1 VQLCGLLVRRSL
13 TLSARAAGAQHKA
26 KTDQMHGGAA
36 AVRVLCKVG
45 GRFEVLTVINRVMT
59 AASIGAS
66 RGGGYARYLESKTV
80 TPERGDY
87 YLTPDGEMAQAP
99 GRWLADAETLDR
111 LGIVAGKPLDG
122 ADFIAL
128 MEGRHPG
135 TGSWLRPE
143 GAGGGR
149 GGGIDVTFS
158 APKSVST
165 VWALGDPWQ
174 REQIEQAHGRAVEQ
188 TIHHLREQVPVVRR
202 RYSGQ
207 VVEEQAKDVIATE
220 YRHTTARGVSGAQ
233 APDPQLHSH
242 VVITGAVRDDDRIV
256 AVASR
261 PIFRSA
267 RELGAFYRS
276 ALADELVRD
285 GYAIEQGTGKDGRYF
300 EIAGVPRELCEA
312 FSGRSREVAR
322 AAERFRARYG
332 RAPER
337 GELRNLALENRRA
350 KELTTRSDLQRVWTE
365 TGRDHGFG
373 PDEAVRL
380 IGASERPAA
389 ERAIE
394 DRVEAKLTEQHAVFE
409 ERDLRA
415 VVLEQAAGEM
425 APDQALGIAREMVR
439 DRRVLTLEGGRMT
452 TLAVRAQEQ
461 AIERRTT
468 QLAQPT
474 DRDVGEIARDNA
486 VREVAERIGG
496 PLSPEQHDA
505 LAVLTGPERAA
516 VLVGPAGTGKGV
528 VIDAAARA
536 EQHAGRETIGVA
548 VSGSTAERLG
558 TDSPALAGRTLTLDA
573 LVARANTG
581 AIHVGRDTTVIL
593 DEAGMVDHKRLDALT
608 GLVERSGAKL
618 VTVGDG
624 KQLPSIGPG
633 GMFDRLTGHAPTV
646 ELADIHRT
654 EDPAEQR
661 AWQALRA
668 GEPERAMAHYASR
681 GQLHLSDTRDQAAE
695 QAVQTW
701 AALTEGRDVREVAL
715 IADAANTEIDRL
727 NARAQHLRAQRGE
740 LGHHETP
747 LPGVHYGLR
756 EGDLI
761 AFTTQHR
768 PPGQPRVENGTR
780 GQVSAIH
787 ERGVTVTL
795 DGSQRNVQLAH
806 GDLDSLRLAYAQHVY
821 RQQGATVERSVVL
834 TGGWQTSKETAY
846 VEATRARHGT
856 DWFIARD
863 DLGNEGQDPQRIAQL
878 AQRMRGSRAQTPSLA
893 HPELPDPDYG
903 PGFHRPIAPSRRSR
917 IPGIARAINRISQP
931 SRTQERTR

>member
-1 VQLCGLLVRRSL
+1 VAL
-13 TLSARAAGAQHKA
+13 THS
-26 KTDQMHGGAA
+26 GGH
-36 AVRVLCKVG
+36 
-45 GRFEVLTVINRVMT
+45 
-59 AASIGAS
+59 
-66 RGGGYARYLESKTV
+66 
-80 TPERGDY
+80 
-87 YLTPDGEMAQAP
+87 Q
-99 GRWLADAETLDR
+99 
-111 LGIVAGKPLDG
+111 
-122 ADFIAL
+122 
-128 MEGRHPG
+128 
-135 TGSWLRPE
+135 
-143 GAGGGR
+143 
-149 GGGIDVTFS
+149 
-158 APKSVST
+158 
-165 VWALGDPWQ
+165 
-174 REQIEQAHGRAVEQ
+174 
-188 TIHHLREQVPVVRR
+188 
-202 RYSGQ
+202 
-207 VVEEQAKDVIATE
+207 EENAKDVIATE
-220 YRHTTARGVSGAQ
+220 YRHTTARGVQGAQ

-276 ALADELVRD
+276 ALADELVRE
-285 GYAIEQGTGKDGRYF
+285 GYTIEQGTGKDGRYF
-300 EIAGVPRELCEA
+300 QIAGVPRELCEA

-350 KELTTRSDLQRVWTE
+350 KTLTTRSDLQRVWVE
-365 TGRDHGFG
+365 TARDHGFG

-380 IGASERPAA
+380 IGASKRPKA

-394 DRVEAKLTEQHAVFE
+394 DRVEAKLTEQHAVFQ

-425 APDQALGIAREMVR
+425 APDQVLAVARAMVR
-439 DRRVLTLEGGRMT
+439 DRRVLSLEGGRMT

-461 AIERRTT
+461 AIERRAT
-468 QLAQPT
+468 QLAKPAG
-474 DRDVGEIARDNA
+474 RDVGDIARNNA
-486 VREVAERIGG
+486 ALEVAERVGG
-496 PLSPEQHDA
+496 PLSREQHYA
-505 LAVLTGPERAA
+505 LEVLTGPERAA

-536 EQHAGRETIGVA
+536 EQAAGRETIGVA

-558 TDSPALAGRTLTLDA
+558 ADSPALAGQTLTLDS

-608 GLVERSGAKL
+608 ELVERSGAKL
-618 VTVGDG
+618 IAVGDG

-633 GMFDRLTGHAPTV
+633 GMFERLTGDAPTA

-654 EDPAEQR
+654 KDPADQR

-668 GEPERAMAHYASR
+668 GEPERAMAHYVSR

-701 AALTEGRDVREVAL
+701 GALTEGRDIRQVAL

-727 NARAQHLRAQRGE
+727 NARAQHLRAERGE
-740 LGHHETP
+740 LGDHEIA

-756 EGDLI
+756 EGDLV
-761 AFTTQHR
+761 AFTAQHR
-768 PPGQPRVENGTR
+768 PRGKPRVENGTR

-787 ERGVTVTL
+787 ERGVTVTI
-795 DGSQRNVQLAH
+795 DGSQRRVQLA
-806 GDLDSLRLAYAQHVY
+806 GEDLDSLRLAYAQHVY

-846 VEATRARHGT
+846 VEATRARQRT

-863 DLGNEGQDPQRIAQL
+863 DLGAEGQD
-878 AQRMRGSRAQTPSLA
+878 AQRVMRLAGAMRASRAQTPSLA
-893 HPELPDPDYG
+893 YPELPDRDYG
-903 PGFHRPIAPSRRSR
+903 TNFHRPLAPSRTSR
-917 IPGIARAINRISQP
+917 IPGIVRTINRIVNP
-931 SRTQERTR
+931 PAQERTR

>member
-1 VQLCGLLVRRSL
+1 
-13 TLSARAAGAQHKA
+13 
-26 KTDQMHGGAA
+26 M
-36 AVRVLCKVG
+36 
-45 GRFEVLTVINRVMT
+45 MT
-59 AASIGAS
+59 AASIGAA
-66 RGGGYARYLESKTV
+66 RGGGYARYLEGKTV
-80 TPERGDY
+80 EPERGDY
-87 YLTPDGEMAQAP
+87 YLTPDGEVAQAP
-99 GRWLADAETLDR
+99 GRWLSDAETLER
-111 LGIVAGKPLDG
+111 LGIEADRPVDG

-135 TGSWLRPE
+135 TGRWLRPE

-149 GGGIDVTFS
+149 GGGIDVTLS

-188 TIHHLREQVPVVRR
+188 TILYLRERVPVVRR

-207 VVEEQAKDVIATE
+207 VVEEHAKDVIATE

-242 VVITGAVRDDDRIV
+242 VVITGAVREDERIV

-276 ALADELVRD
+276 ALADELVRE
-285 GYAIEQGTGKDGRYF
+285 GYPIEQGTGKDGRYF

-337 GELRNLALENRRA
+337 GELRNLALENRRS

-365 TGRDHGFG
+365 TGSAHGFG

-380 IGASERPAA
+380 IGASERPTA

-394 DRVEAKLTEQHAVFE
+394 DRVEAKLTQQHAVFE

-415 VVLEQAAGEM
+415 VALEQATGEM
-425 APDQALGIAREMVR
+425 APDQALGIAREMIR

-461 AIERRTT
+461 AIERRAT
-468 QLAQPT
+468 QLAQPAG
-474 DRDVGEIARDNA
+474 RDVGEIARDNA
-486 VREVAERIGG
+486 AREVAERIGG
-496 PLSPEQHDA
+496 PLSPEQHHA
-505 LAVLTGPERAA
+505 LEVLTGPERAA

-558 TDSPALAGRTLTLDA
+558 ADSPALAGRTLTLDA

-581 AIHVGRDTTVIL
+581 TTHVDRDTMVIL

-608 GLVERSGAKL
+608 ELVERSEAKL
-618 VTVGDG
+618 IAAGDG

-633 GMFDRLTGHAPTV
+633 GMFDRLATHALTA

-654 EDPAEQR
+654 QDPAEQK
-661 AWQALRA
+661 AWRALRA
-668 GEPERAMAHYASR
+668 GEPEKAMAHYLHR
-681 GQLHLSDTRDQAAE
+681 GQLYFHDTRDEAGEA
-695 QAVQTW
+695 AVQRWHT
-701 AALTEGRDVREVAL
+701 LTQQHGITEVAL
-715 IADAANTEIDRL
+715 IADASNQEIDRL

-740 LGHHETP
+740 LGHSEVQ
-747 LPGVHYGLR
+747 LPHVHYGIR
-756 EGDLI
+756 DGDLV
-761 AFTTQHR
+761 AFTQQHR
-768 PPGQPRVENGTR
+768 PPGQPRVENGAR
-780 GQVSAIH
+780 GQVTAIH
-787 ERGVTVTL
+787 ERGVTITL
-795 DGSQRNVQLAH
+795 AGSDRRVQLAQT
-806 GDLDSLRLAYAQHVY
+806 DLDSIRLGYAQHIY
-821 RQQGATVERSVVL
+821 RQQGATVERSVIV

-846 VEATRARHGT
+846 VEASRARHGSE
-856 DWFIARD
+856 WFLARD
-863 DLGNEGQDPQRIAQL
+863 ELGAEGQDERRVLRL
-878 AQRMRGSRAQTPSLA
+878 AFKMHESRAQTPSLA
-893 HPELPDPDYG
+893 YRETPDDRG
-903 PGFHRPIAPSRRSR
+903 WLPSRDPLQLRSVLS
-917 IPGIARAINRISQP
+917 P
-931 SRTQERTR
+931 TRRLLHPRHRDAPVRGVDRGR

>member
-1 VQLCGLLVRRSL
+1 L
-13 TLSARAAGAQHKA
+13 AGF
-26 KTDQMHGGAA
+26 
-36 AVRVLCKVG
+36 VVLA
-45 GRFEVLTVINRVMT
+45 VINYVMT

-66 RGGGYARYLESKTV
+66 RGGDYARYLESKTV
-80 TPERGDY
+80 VPERGDY

-99 GRWLADAETLDR
+99 GRWLSDAETLDR
-111 LGIVAGKPLDG
+111 LGIVAGKPVQG

-135 TGSWLRPE
+135 TDRWLRPE

-174 REQIEQAHGRAVEQ
+174 REQIERAHARAVEQ
-188 TIHHLREQVPVVRR
+188 TILYLREQVPVVRR

-207 VVEEQAKDVIATE
+207 VVEEHAKDVVATE

-242 VVITGAVRDDDRIV
+242 VVITGAVREDDRIV

-276 ALADELVRD
+276 TLADELVRE
-285 GYAIEQGTGKDGRYF
+285 GYPIEQGTGKDGRYF
-300 EIAGVPRELCEA
+300 EIAGVPRDLCEA

-337 GELRNLALENRRA
+337 GELRNLALENRRS
-350 KELTTRSDLQRVWTE
+350 KEMTTRSDLQRVWTK
-365 TGRDHGFG
+365 TARDHGFG

-380 IGASERPAA
+380 IGVSERPVT

-409 ERDLRA
+409 DRDLRA
-415 VVLEQAAGEM
+415 VVLEQATGEV
-425 APDQALGIAREMVR
+425 APDEALAVAREMVH
-439 DRRVLTLEGGRMT
+439 DRRVLTLEAERMT

-461 AIERRTT
+461 AIERRAT
-468 QLAQPT
+468 QLAQPAG
-474 DRDVGEIARDNA
+474 RDVGDVARDNA
-486 VREVAERIGG
+486 TREVAERIGG
-496 PLSPEQHDA
+496 PLSPEQHHA
-505 LAVLTGPERAA
+505 LEVLTGPERAA

-528 VIDAAARA
+528 VIDTAARA
-536 EQHAGRETIGVA
+536 EQYAGRETIGIA

-558 TDSPALAGRTLTLDA
+558 ADSPALAGRTLTLDA

-581 AIHVGRDTTVIL
+581 TIHVDSDTTVIL

-608 GLVERSGAKL
+608 GLIERSGSKL
-618 VTVGDG
+618 ITVGDG

-633 GMFDRLTGHAPTV
+633 GMFDRLTLHAPTV
-646 ELADIHRT
+646 ELTDIHRT
-654 EDPAEQR
+654 RDPAERR

-695 QAVQTW
+695 HAVQTW
-701 AALTEGRDVREVAL
+701 ASLTDGRDIREVAL
-715 IADAANTEIDRL
+715 IADASNQEIDRL
-727 NARAQHLRAQRGE
+727 NARAQHLRAERGE
-740 LGHHETP
+740 LGPHETP

-768 PPGQPRVENGTR
+768 PAGQPRVENGTR
-780 GQVSAIH
+780 GQVTDIH
-787 ERGVTVTL
+787 ERGVTITL
-795 DGSQRNVQLAH
+795 DGSQRKVQLASE
-806 GDLDSLRLAYAQHVY
+806 DLDSLRLAYAQHVY
-821 RQQGATVERSVVL
+821 RQQGATVERSIVL

-846 VEATRARHGT
+846 VEATRARHRT

-863 DLGNEGQDPQRIAQL
+863 DLGNEGQDYQRIARL

-893 HPELPDPDYG
+893 HPELPDPEWGSD
-903 PGFHRPIAPSRRSR
+903 FRIPIAPSRRSR
-917 IPGIARAINRISQP
+917 IPGIARAINRLAQP
-931 SRTQERTR
+931 QTPPERTR

>member
-1 VQLCGLLVRRSL
+1 
-13 TLSARAAGAQHKA
+13 
-26 KTDQMHGGAA
+26 
-36 AVRVLCKVG
+36 
-45 GRFEVLTVINRVMT
+45 MT
-59 AASIGAS
+59 AASIGAT
-66 RGGGYARYLESKTV
+66 RGGGYACYLESKTV
-80 TPERGDY
+80 EPERGDY

-99 GRWLADAETLDR
+99 GRWLADAETLEG
-111 LGIVAGKPLDG
+111 LGIVAGEPVEG

-135 TGSWLRPE
+135 TGRCLRPE

-149 GGGIDVTFS
+149 GGGIDVTLS

-188 TIHHLREQVPVVRR
+188 TIHRLREQVPVVRR

-207 VVEEQAKDVIATE
+207 VVEERAKDVIAAE

-242 VVITGAVRDDDRIV
+242 VVISGAVREDDRIV
-256 AVASR
+256 AIASR
-261 PIFRSA
+261 PVFRSA
-267 RELGAFYRS
+267 RELGAFYRC
-276 ALADELVRD
+276 ALAEELVRE
-285 GYAIEQGTGKDGRYF
+285 GYTVEQGTGKDGRYF
-300 EIAGVPRELCEA
+300 EIAGVPRELREA

-337 GELRNLALENRRA
+337 GELRNLALENRRS
-350 KELTTRSDLQRVWTE
+350 KELTTCSDLQRVWTQ
-365 TGRDHGFG
+365 TGRAHGFG

-380 IGASERPAA
+380 IGASERPTAT
-389 ERAIE
+389 RAIE
-394 DRVEAKLTEQHAVFE
+394 DRIEAKLTEQHAVFE

-415 VVLEQAAGEM
+415 VVLEQAAGEL
-425 APDQALGIAREMVR
+425 APDQALAAARGMIR

-461 AIERRTT
+461 AIERRATH
-468 QLAQPT
+468 LAQPAS
-474 DRDVGEIARDNA
+474 RDVGEIAREQA
-486 VREVAERIGG
+486 AREVAEHIGG
-496 PLSPEQHDA
+496 PLSAEQHHA
-505 LAVLTGPERAA
+505 LEVLTGPERAA

-536 EQHAGRETIGVA
+536 EQHAGHETIGVA
-548 VSGSTAERLG
+548 VSGSTAESLG
-558 TDSPALAGRTLTLDA
+558 TDSPALAGHTLTLDS

-581 AIHVGRDTTVIL
+581 TIHVGGDTTIIL

-608 GLVERSGAKL
+608 ELVERSGAKL
-618 VTVGDG
+618 IAVGDG

-633 GMFDRLTGHAPTV
+633 GMFDRLTSHAPAA

-654 EDPAEQR
+654 KDPAERR

-681 GQLHLSDTRDQAAE
+681 GQLHLSDTRDQAVE

-701 AALTEGRDVREVAL
+701 AELTEGRDIREVTL
-715 IADAANTEIDRL
+715 IADASNQEIDRL
-727 NARAQHLRAQRGE
+727 NARAQHLRAERGE

-768 PPGQPRVENGTR
+768 PPGQPRVENGAR
-780 GQVSAIH
+780 GQVSTIH
-787 ERGVTVTL
+787 DRGVTVTI
-795 DGSQRNVQLAH
+795 DGSQRKIQLASEH
-806 GDLDSLRLAYAQHVY
+806 LESLRLAYAQHVY

-863 DLGNEGQDPQRIAQL
+863 DLGTEGQDAARVTRL
-878 AQRMRGSRAQTPSLA
+878 AQQMCNSRAQTPSLA
-893 HPELPDPDYG
+893 HPELPDPEWG
-903 PGFHRPIAPSRRSR
+903 SGFRIAIAPSRRSR
-917 IPGIARAINRISQP
+917 IPGIARITSRIAQSD
-931 SRTQERTR
+931 RTPERTR

>member
-1 VQLCGLLVRRSL
+1 
-13 TLSARAAGAQHKA
+13 
-26 KTDQMHGGAA
+26 MHGRASA
-36 AVRVLCKVG
+36 PRSLCKVG
-45 GRFEVLTVINRVMT
+45 GRFGVLAVINRVMT

-66 RGGGYARYLESKTV
+66 RGGGYARYLEGKTV
-80 TPERGDY
+80 APERGDY

-99 GRWLADAETLDR
+99 GRWLADAETLER
-111 LGIVAGKPLDG
+111 LGVQAGEPVDG

-135 TGSWLRPE
+135 NGGWLRPE

-158 APKSVST
+158 APKSVSA

-174 REQIEQAHGRAVEQ
+174 REQIEQAHARAVEQ
-188 TIHHLREQVPVVRR
+188 TMLYLREQVPVVRR

-207 VVEEQAKDVIATE
+207 VVEEHAKDVIATE

-242 VVITGAVRDDDRIV
+242 VVVTGAVREDDRIV

-267 RELGAFYRS
+267 RELGSFYRS
-276 ALADELVRD
+276 ALADELVRE

-300 EIAGVPRELCEA
+300 EIAGVSRELCEA

-350 KELTTRSDLQRVWTE
+350 KTLTTRSDLQRAWTQ
-365 TGRDHGFG
+365 TARDHGFG
-373 PDEAVRL
+373 PDEAVHL

-389 ERAIE
+389 ERPIE

-415 VVLEQAAGEM
+415 VALEQAAGEM
-425 APDQALGIAREMVR
+425 APDQALGVEREIVR

-461 AIERRTT
+461 AIGRRAE
-468 QLAQPT
+468 QLARPAG
-474 DRDVGEIARDNA
+474 RDVGESARDNA
-486 VREVAERIGG
+486 AREVAERIGG
-496 PLSPEQHDA
+496 SLSPEQHHA
-505 LAVLTGPERAA
+505 LEILTGPERAA
-516 VLVGPAGTGKGV
+516 VLVGPAGSGKGV

-536 EQHAGRETIGVA
+536 EQHAGHETIAIA

-558 TDSPALAGRTLTLDA
+558 ADSPALGGRTLTLDA

-581 AIHVGRDTTVIL
+581 TVRVGRDTTVIL

-608 GLVERSGAKL
+608 ELVERSGSKL
-618 VTVGDG
+618 IAVGDG

-633 GMFDRLTGHAPTV
+633 GMFARLADHAPTA

-654 EDPAEQR
+654 KDPADQR

-681 GQLHLSDTRDQAAE
+681 GRLHLSDTRDQAAE
-695 QAVQTW
+695 HAVQTW
-701 AALTEGRDVREVAL
+701 ARLTEGSDIREVAL
-715 IADAANTEIDRL
+715 IADASNQEIDRL

-740 LGHHETP
+740 LGHHEIP

-761 AFTTQHR
+761 AFTTQHHSR
-768 PPGQPRVENGTR
+768 GQSRVENGTR
-780 GQVSAIH
+780 GQVTNIH
-787 ERGVTVTL
+787 ERGVTLTI
-795 DGSQRNVQLAH
+795 DGSQRKIQLA
-806 GDLDSLRLAYAQHVY
+806 GEDLDSLRLAYAQHVY
-821 RQQGATVERSVVL
+821 RQQGATVEHSVVL

-863 DLGNEGQDPQRIAQL
+863 DLGTEGQDAQRITRL
-878 AQRMRGSRAQTPSLA
+878 ARKMTNSRAQTPSLA
-893 HPELPDPDYG
+893 HPERPDSGWEPTRD
-903 PGFHRPIAPSRRSR
+903 PLRLRSALSPTRWLTRIPSRDT
-917 IPGIARAINRISQP
+917 PGHGIGRGR
-931 SRTQERTR
+931 